1 MELTVT
7 NRSQA
12 YPKGTMVSEFGKR
25 IEKGNVRVTILC
37 AVFKIQVKDFGEIRS
52 LFLYIF
58 RPMVYWKS
66 KNYLR

>member
-1 MELTVT
+1 LETD
-7 NRSQA
+7 R
-12 YPKGTMVSEFGKR
+12 KE
-25 IEKGNVRVTILC
+25 NVRIKILC
-37 AVFKIQVKDFGEIRS
+37 AVLKIQMKDFGEIRS